1 MSHSQDQNDEISA
14 LEAIYGDSFHRCSDV
29 NGLGNFNVTIEP
41 SLGGSEEQ
49 VWVGCTLHCQ
59 YTIEYP
65 DDPPILSLDSFIG
78 LSEMQISEL
87 RGVMASAALEAAGT
101 ALVYVVAEACREWL
115 SARNEKPS
123 DGSAF
128 DEMMRRARAKEAPA
142 TVAGA
147 YSRED
152 DPSIVR
158 RVLVSAAEAEDS
170 VTRRK
175 RDGTPVT
182 TESFA
187 LWREK
192 FDAEM
197 AEARKLEEETCVSHS
212 PACARLLEATH
223 SHIIPPQPNAPLPQS
238 SSEEKDGAAAARKI
252 PRGALTGRQLF
263 EAGKLKEDAAT
274 AGADEEDVDYK
285 IKSAANDEEGDE
297 DDEEWDGDDDGD
309 TDDDDD
315 DDEEEDEDESEK

>member
-29 NGLGNFNVTIEP
+29 NGLGNFIVMIEP

-49 VWVGCTLHCQ
+49 VWVSCKLQCQ
-59 YTIEYP
+59 YTNEYP
-65 DDPPILSLDSFIG
+65 DDPPMLSLDSFVG

-128 DEMMRRARAKEAPA
+128 DEMIRRARAKEAPT

-182 TESFA
+182 AESFA

-197 AEARKLEEETCVSHS
+197 AEARKLEEETCVTT
-212 PACARLLEATH
+212 RFQRGYYYYRH
-223 SHIIPPQPNAPLPQS
+223 SHIIQSHPIAPLPQLS
-238 SSEEKDGAAAARKI
+238 SDEKDGAAAARKI

-263 EAGKLKEDAAT
+263 EAGKLKEDSTA

-285 IKSAANDEEGDE
+285 SKSAVNDEEDDE
-297 DDEEWDGDDDGD
+297 DDEEWDEDDDGD
-309 TDDDDD
+309 IDDD
-315 DDEEEDEDESEK
+315 DDEEEEDADDSEK